1 MIKELIERIRQ
12 GNQTTLFPKA
22 EPGLP
27 AIFRGA
33 PALDQSK
40 CPPECS
46 MCVDACPTDAIHLD
60 GKLRIDLGRC
70 VFCPACVETCQ
81 PGAIKFTNGHR
92 LAGSSRQCLVVDEK
106 ALAPV
111 QPLSEDLLGIF
122 RRSLKI
128 RQVSA
133 GGCNAC
139 EAEISALSNVVF
151 DMARFGVQVVASP
164 RHADALMVTG
174 PVTKNMRL
182 ALEKTIAATPEPKIV
197 IAVGTCAISGGI
209 YREREEQLGGADS
222 VAPVALYIPG
232 CPPHPV
238 TILDGILRMLDRLD

>member
-1 MIKELIERIRQ
+1 
-12 GNQTTLFPKA
+12 
-22 EPGLP
+22 
-27 AIFRGA
+27 
-33 PALDQSK
+33 
-40 CPPECS
+40 
-46 MCVDACPTDAIHLD
+46 
-60 GKLRIDLGRC
+60 
-70 VFCPACVETCQ
+70 
-81 PGAIKFTNGHR
+81 
-92 LAGSSRQCLVVDEK
+92 VDENG
-106 ALAPV
+106 LAPL
-111 QPLSEDLLGIF
+111 QPLPEDLLGIF

-197 IAVGTCAISGGI
+197 IAIGTCAISGGI
-209 YREREEQLGGADS
+209 YRQREEQLGGADS

-238 TILDGILRMLDRLD
+238 TILDGILRLLDRLD